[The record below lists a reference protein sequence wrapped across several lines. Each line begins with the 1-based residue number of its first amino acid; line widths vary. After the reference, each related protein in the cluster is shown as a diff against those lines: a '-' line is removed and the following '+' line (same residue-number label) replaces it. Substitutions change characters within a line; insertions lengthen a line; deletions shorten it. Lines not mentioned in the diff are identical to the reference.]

1 MRSIGIL
8 LLAAAAVFATQAH
21 AACPQRV
28 GIGYGD
34 TLSSIANAC
43 GINVETL
50 RAANP
55 GLDPKRLQPGTFV
68 VVPRAALPSP
78 QHPVGRPSVRIAPS
92 LVPPATGISPSST
105 VIEPPRP
112 PVRHQPR
119 LENLPG
125 FPDPWE
131 YMPPRPGQ
139 FPKVP

>member
-1 MRSIGIL
+1 MHAKGIL
-8 LLAAAAVFATQAH
+8 ILAAAAGLATQAH
-21 AACPQRV
+21 AACPQRL
-28 GIGYGD
+28 GISHGD

-43 GINVETL
+43 GISVETL

-55 GLDPKRLQPGTFV
+55 GLNPRTLQPGTFV

-78 QHPVGRPSVRIAPS
+78 QHPIGRSSVRLSPS

-112 PVRHQPR
+112 PVIHQPR

-131 YMPPRPGQ
+131 FMPPRPGQ
-139 FPKVP
+139 FPKAP